1 VNADYPSITN
11 MSSPTPSATS
21 TVEAGN
27 SGTTTV
33 APVINDT
40 SGKTASRAAASSP
53 VVVGAKTK
61 NTPST
66 PITAS
71 SPTPSATSN
80 SPPSPLLIGKSF
92 IKQYYQV
99 LSNSPQHIKR
109 FYQPN
114 TSILSHSFLSSVP
127 AESKTLSSTNQ
138 SDIFEWAVSSNE
150 SSAGDTEDAGGRLC
164 FDFGRGAIDAQ
175 ETIQGGILLVV
186 TGHMK
191 LPDEEK
197 SKAFVHTFFLNNGA
211 PAGKK
216 RQFYV
221 HNDILRIVAES
232 GVEEV
237 EEQENVPATP
247 NQQEPVHDSTTLTTE
262 TPTTV
267 ATAVAVVPA
276 EAVQDAIPDK
286 TKESVKPAAQ
296 AQDIIQ
302 PPADKSTVLDEKP
315 PLRKG
320 ANAKSNA
327 QGSTNATDN
336 PPVKNTANKT
346 ESKRKNSN
354 SSIAKADSTP
364 NTNTNKTT
372 VDGGGGSG
380 GGKKKNHERSNS
392 NDVSPAPKEEKKSKK
407 NKGKGGRSRKDR
419 GRSPSSDQ
427 TDLNAA
433 NTANATITSSKQKD
447 SKNHNASSSNNK
459 PKVPGSW
466 AGVVAGAGGP
476 ATTAQATSNSH
487 TTPPSPSRPSPVAA
501 AAAATAAAH
510 LASSNSA
517 AVEESKDGMD
527 MDGIE
532 KPSTANKA
540 DSGHEASASNNSVN
554 SRGGHPP
561 RSNTSSN
568 QQSVGNNVTQRTADA
583 TIFLKNIPDK
593 TKEADIRSIFE
604 PYAATANQKILGI
617 TLHASRGFCFVDFDA
632 KLVVDAIL
640 KDVEASK
647 EANEASDSNGKDS
660 KFYIYGKFLDV
671 GRKVQVDKG
680 RGGGSSQHRYR
691 NRSASPGNGTYHKP
705 RGGGHH
711 HRRNSPRGGNRPT
724 GGQQQ
729 QQQQQ
734 TQRNTTK

>member
-1 VNADYPSITN
+1 

-27 SGTTTV
+27 SVTTLVT
-33 APVINDT
+33 PTSSHT
-40 SGKTASRAAASSP
+40 SGKTASRAASSSP

-61 NTPST
+61 LTPSA

-71 SPTPSATSN
+71 SPTPSATAN

-99 LSNSPQHIKR
+99 LSTSPQHIKR

-114 TSILSHSFLSSVP
+114 TSVLSHSFLSSVP

-138 SDIFEWAVSSNE
+138 SEIFEWAVSPNA
-150 SSAGDTEDAGGRLC
+150 SSAGDTEEAGGRLC

-191 LPDEEK
+191 LPDAEK
-197 SKAFVHTFFLNNGA
+197 AKAFVHTFFLNNGA

-221 HNDILRIVAES
+221 HNDILRFVAES
-232 GVEEV
+232 GVEEAV
-237 EEQENVPATP
+237 EEESNLTPP
-247 NQQEPVHDSTTLTTE
+247 NQQQPNDSTTLTTE
-262 TPTTV
+262 KPVILTD
-267 ATAVAVVPA
+267 AVVEEPTV
-276 EAVQDAIPDK
+276 AVQDTIPDK
-286 TKESVKPAAQ
+286 TEQIQKPAAQ
-296 AQDIIQ
+296 AQDIT
-302 PPADKSTVLDEKP
+302 PPAAEISTVTDEKP
-315 PLRKG
+315 PSRKG
-320 ANAKSNA
+320 GNVKSNPHGNTA
-327 QGSTNATDN
+327 AADQ
-336 PPVKNTANKT
+336 PPVKNSANKT
-346 ESKRKNSN
+346 ESKRKNS
-354 SSIAKADSTP
+354 SASVTKADQAP

-372 VDGGGGSG
+372 ADGGGGG
-380 GGKKKNHERSNS
+380 AGRKKNHERSNS
-392 NDVSPAPKEEKKSKK
+392 KDLSPTPKEERKSKK

-427 TDLNAA
+427 TDSNAS
-433 NTANATITSSKQKD
+433 NTANATGTSSKQKD
-447 SKNHNASSSNNK
+447 SKHHNASSSNNK

-476 ATTAQATSNSH
+476 GTTAPATTNTNAYS
-487 TTPPSPSRPSPVAA
+487 TPSSPSRPSPAAA

-517 AVEESKDGMD
+517 AVEESKEGMD

-532 KPSTANKA
+532 KPSTASKA
-540 DSGHEASASNNSVN
+540 DNGQEVSPSNNGAN

-561 RSNTSSN
+561 RANSSSN
-568 QQSVGNNVTQRTADA
+568 QQSLGNNVTQRTADA

-604 PYAATANQKILGI
+604 PYATTANQKILGI

-647 EANEASDSNGKDS
+647 EANEAGDSNGKDS
-660 KFYIYGKFLDV
+660 KFFIYGKFLDV

-680 RGGGSSQHRYR
+680 RGGGGSSQHRYR

-705 RGGGHH
+705 RGSGHH
-711 HRRNSPRGGNRPT
+711 HRRNSPRGGTRPT
-724 GGQQQ
+724 GGSQQ

-734 TQRNTTK
+734 TQKSTTK